1 MESRFLSMI
10 LIVLVAVLSVVNLAY
25 AEDEKKQE
33 NREGELPAFKI
44 TTTQP
49 LTTQKK

>member
-1 MESRFLSMI
+1 MESRFLSVI
-10 LIVLVAVLSVVNLAY
+10 LIVLVAVLFLVNLAY

-33 NREGELPAFKI
+33 NKEGELPALKI
-44 TTTQP
+44 TTPEP